1 MRPGEIKQFGYSD
14 GVVFR
19 WYNRKTAVWIDGDY
33 IFIEFWRP
41 YRDGDVESDHVKI
54 WRKKVTATQICLT
67 RDAARFLSIALVET
81 LNKKTNE

>member
-1 MRPGEIKQFGYSD
+1 MRQGEVKQFRYSD

-41 YRDGDVESDHVKI
+41 YRDADVESDHVKT
-54 WRKKVTATQICLT
+54 WRKKVTATQICISIES
-67 RDAARFLSIALVET
+67 ARFLSVALLET
-81 LNKKTNE
+81 LKIKK